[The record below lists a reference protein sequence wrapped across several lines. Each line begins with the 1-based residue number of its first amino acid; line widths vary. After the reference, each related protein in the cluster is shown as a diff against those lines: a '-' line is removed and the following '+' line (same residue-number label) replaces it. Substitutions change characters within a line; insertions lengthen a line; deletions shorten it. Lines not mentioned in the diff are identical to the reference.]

1 MCVWT
6 LVAERGDDARH
17 HAMSR
22 EHWRIARQR
31 GELGPLQDPD
41 RIAER
46 GFRAEDAAALQAMRA
61 KAFVG
66 DAAEVSGRLRALAT
80 ELELDELVINSW
92 SFRPDVRRRSYA
104 LLAREFG
111 LEARGADA

>member
-1 MCVWT
+1 MWA
-6 LVAERGDDARH
+6 LVAERADDARH

-22 EHWRIARQR
+22 EHWRLARMR

-46 GFRAEDAAALQAMRA
+46 GFRAEDAAALEAMRA

-66 DAAEVSGRLRALAT
+66 DVAEVSARLRALAAG
-80 ELELDELVINSW
+80 LELDELVINSW
-92 SFRPDVRRRSYA
+92 SFHSEVRRHSYA

-111 LEARGADA
+111 LEAQAGT